1 MSDYRKII
9 LYAAGVYLSF
19 ICAGLYLAHG
29 EETPT
34 PPSPPTTP
42 SQPSNGTTPREYVVP
57 RISRIDP
64 PQRIRQS
71 KSCREYLSICERSCK
86 DRGEMF
92 KFACIGQ
99 DFQPFED
106 HSRCTCA
113 DDLYARRE
121 APKQEQLPVKQ
132 EPKQ

>member
-1 MSDYRKII
+1 MKRNQWPDSTGIGGR
-9 LYAAGVYLSF
+9 LAPEYA
-19 ICAGLYLAHG
+19 
-29 EETPT
+29 
-34 PPSPPTTP
+34 
-42 SQPSNGTTPREYVVP
+42 VP
-57 RISRIDP
+57 RISRTDTP
-64 PQRIRQS
+64 ERIRES

-121 APKQEQLPVKQ
+121 APKQEQIQVKREQNPDQ
-132 EPKQ
+132 EPKP

>member
-1 MSDYRKII
+1 MNEYKKIV
-9 LYAAGVYLSF
+9 LYAAGVYLTF

-29 EETPT
+29 EEGPA
-34 PPSPPTTP
+34 PSAPYA
-42 SQPSNGTTPREYVVP
+42 NGSAFPKEYVVP
-57 RISRIDP
+57 RISRTDT
-64 PQRIRQS
+64 PQKIRES
-71 KSCREYLSICERSCK
+71 KSCREYLTICERSCK

-113 DDLYARRE
+113 DDLCARRE
-121 APKQEQLPVKQ
+121 APRQEQIQMKQEQ

>member
-1 MSDYRKII
+1 MSEYKKII
-9 LYAAGVYLSF
+9 LYAAGVYLTF
-19 ICAGLYLAHG
+19 LCAGLYLAHG
-29 EETPT
+29 EEGPA
-34 PPSPPTTP
+34 PAPYA
-42 SQPSNGTTPREYVVP
+42 NGSAFPKEYVVP
-57 RISRIDP
+57 RISRTDAP
-64 PQRIRQS
+64 ERIRES

-113 DDLYARRE
+113 DDLYARRNV
-121 APKQEQLPVKQ
+121 PKQEQIQVKQEQ

>member
-1 MSDYRKII
+1 MNRIVLVAIASG
-9 LYAAGVYLSF
+9 LLFFGV
-19 ICAGLYLAHG
+19 GLYLAHG
-29 EETPT
+29 AGEQ
-34 PPSPPTTP
+34 PPPPTDKNFP
-42 SQPSNGTTPREYVVP
+42 VASKNTTPKDYVVP
-57 RISRIDP
+57 TITRTDP
-64 PQRIRQS
+64 PEKIRES
-71 KSCREYLSICERSCK
+71 KSCREYLTICERSCK

-121 APKQEQLPVKQ
+121 VPKQEQIQVKQ
-132 EPKQ
+132 EQEPKP